1 MEVKALVLIIGIRD
15 FFCVGTHFEICNLP
29 NSGRRGGMKK
39 LLNYSLHYFI
49 YYKTKITRGRLFRDQ
64 EIKIKLVQVD
74 VKSFIS
80 VINTL
85 QNPSTC
91 TNLILDSQLLDI
103 DEGRLR

>member
-64 EIKIKLVQVD
+64 EIKIKFVQVD

-80 VINTL
+80 MINTFYAKSVYL
-85 QNPSTC
+85 HKFNFGQS
-91 TNLILDSQLLDI
+91 IV
-103 DEGRLR
+103 GHR

>member
-29 NSGRRGGMKK
+29 NSGRRGGTKK

-64 EIKIKLVQVD
+64 EIKIKFVQVD

-80 VINTL
+80 MINTFYAKSVYL
-85 QNPSTC
+85 HKFNFGQS
-91 TNLILDSQLLDI
+91 IV
-103 DEGRLR
+103 GHR